1 MDSPKASHQD
11 SLQCIMTYKDDS
23 NDSVCDDTRIQA
35 SYSKLIQTAETRGSK
50 VKSTFT
56 RFYVLLLFSLLCFLQ
71 NLSVNTWGPIA
82 DSAEL
87 ALNRND
93 QGTTVAWLSN
103 SAAIAF
109 LPGTVMFYLII
120 NNSGLRSGVVIAT
133 LLVSLCGVLRCFI
146 FSISSIYGIILLF
159 FAQFLNGLAGPVVV
173 SATTQ
178 LSANWF
184 PSNQR
189 SIATAISGQSS
200 NIGISLSFILGPI
213 LVPDVNISSF
223 ISSTTKSHITSS
235 ILRLLYIEAVAATA
249 VLFLIV
255 LFFPSKPTSAP
266 SHSAAVQ
273 RLDFFASLKSYFH
286 NIPLIL
292 LSLCYAIPVG
302 VNTGWYGF
310 LYPNLRKLSVHVT
323 QNYVGWL
330 GFYMSMSGAISAIFF
345 SKIADCFP
353 RKKKS
358 LVVALFSTA
367 SLLLVLFSIICL
379 DLIHIG
385 DKIYIILTLTGI
397 TCGIFLSAVDP
408 LLKEL
413 IVEVGFPIAE
423 FNSTLIASFM
433 FDIIMVL
440 FFGIASLSFLGTT
453 WINWFQVAV
462 YMASTFMVLVT
473 PIKLRRLDQD
483 INRQ

>member
-1 MDSPKASHQD
+1 MDSPKALHQNP
-11 SLQCIMTYKDDS
+11 LQGIRTCSDDS
-23 NDSVCDDTRIQA
+23 IESICDDARIQA
-35 SYSKLIQTAETRGSK
+35 PNSKLIQPETRSSK
-50 VKSTFT
+50 VKYTFSK
-56 RFYVLLLFSLLCFLQ
+56 FYVLLLFSLLCFLQ
-71 NLSVNTWGPIA
+71 NIFVNTWGPIA

-93 QGTTVAWLSN
+93 QGTTIAWLSN

-109 LPGTVMFYLII
+109 LPGTVIFYLII
-120 NNSGLRSGVVIAT
+120 NYSGLRSGVVIAS

-159 FAQFLNGLAGPVVV
+159 FAQFLNGFAGPVVV

-189 SIATAISGQSS
+189 SVATAISGQSS
-200 NIGISLSFILGPI
+200 NIGISLSFILGPL

-223 ISSTTKSHITSS
+223 ISSTTKSDVTSS
-235 ILRLLYIEAVAATA
+235 ILRLLYIEAVAAIA
-249 VLFLIV
+249 VLSLIV
-255 LFFPSKPTSAP
+255 LYFPSKPISAP
-266 SHSAAVQ
+266 SLSATVQ
-273 RLDFFASLKSYFH
+273 RLDFVASLKCYFH
-286 NIPLIL
+286 NTPLIL

-323 QNYVGWL
+323 QKYVGWL
-330 GFYMSMSGAISAIFF
+330 GFYMSMSGAISAILF
-345 SKIADCFP
+345 SKLADCFP
-353 RKKKS
+353 RKKKL

-367 SLLLVLFSIICL
+367 SLLLVLFSIVCL
-379 DLIHIG
+379 DFIHIG
-385 DKIYIILTLTGI
+385 DNIYIILTLTGI
-397 TCGIFLSAVDP
+397 SCGIFLSAVDP

-423 FNSTLIASFM
+423 FNSTLIASII
-433 FDIIMVL
+433 FDIIMVI

-453 WINWFQVAV
+453 WINWFQTAV
-462 YMASTFMVLVT
+462 YMASTLMLLVT
-473 PIKLRRLDQD
+473 PIKLRRLDRDVNHQ
-483 INRQ
+483 